1 MALGLPPV
9 LPAGIPL
16 VVGQLISVHWYEF
29 IFNQAKAISARFNGV
44 DVTTDDL
51 RTDVDAATAANVAT
65 QAEVDA
71 IEAALAAEPKTLT
84 TVGGATYTVAAADRD
99 LIFSGAC
106 TVTLPT
112 ATANGRELW
121 LKNTSANA
129 VISASSN
136 VVPLAGGAAG
146 TAILAAS
153 AGRFV
158 RLVPDGTNWIILA
171 GN

>member
-9 LPAGIPL
+9 LPAGIPF
-16 VVGQLISVHWYEF
+16 VVGKLISVHWYEF

-44 DVTTDDL
+44 DVTTADL
-51 RTDVDAATAANVAT
+51 RVDVDAATAANVAT

-71 IEAALAAEPKTLT
+71 IEAALAAEPKTLRT
-84 TVGGATYTVAAADRD
+84 ISAATHTVAADERD
-99 LIFSGAC
+99 LIFTGAC
-106 TVTLPT
+106 TVTLPSP
-112 ATANGRELW
+112 AALKRELW
-121 LKNTSANA
+121 LNNKSANA